1 MRAPDILAAT
11 HNLEEAGMDRSQSE
25 AVASTIV
32 AAVEPLLTKSGFTD
46 ELGGL
51 REVLIAEITASRT
64 EFKSDMAA
72 ARAEFKSDMAAA
84 RTEFKSDMAAIRSEF
99 KAGMAANRTEFKG
112 EIRRLETKMDVAV
125 EHLATKKEV
134 ESVKVWLI
142 CGLLPIALGIVAL
155 MYQIN
160 A

>member
-25 AVASTIV
+25 A
-32 AAVEPLLTKSGFTD
+32 
-46 ELGGL
+46 
-51 REVLIAEITASRT
+51 
-64 EFKSDMAA
+64 
-72 ARAEFKSDMAAA
+72 AA
-84 RTEFKSDMAAIRSEF
+84 RTEFKSDMAAIRSEL